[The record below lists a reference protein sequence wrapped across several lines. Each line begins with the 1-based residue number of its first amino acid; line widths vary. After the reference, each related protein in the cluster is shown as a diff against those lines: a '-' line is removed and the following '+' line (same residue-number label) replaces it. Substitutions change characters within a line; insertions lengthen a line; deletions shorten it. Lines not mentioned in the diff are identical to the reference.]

1 MWSAARA
8 KSSGRNRRLDDAG
21 AETAP
26 LTPQRTG
33 RKITRQATA
42 HDGLQVGPKLQILG
56 EASMLK
62 WKIAAVLG
70 AAFGAAGVT
79 WGYAQQSQAPGFY
92 ELRVYTAL
100 PGKRDA
106 LAERFASRTAAIFAR
121 HGITNVGYWI
131 PQESDPELGI
141 SAENTFIYIRGY
153 PSKEERDKRLKARAD
168 DPEFT
173 EVVRKAESNPATK
186 LIAKVHNIDMVP
198 HGPYTAIT
206 LAK

>member
-1 MWSAARA
+1 M
-8 KSSGRNRRLDDAG
+8 
-21 AETAP
+21 
-26 LTPQRTG
+26 
-33 RKITRQATA
+33 I
-42 HDGLQVGPKLQILG
+42 
-56 EASMLK
+56 K
-62 WKIAAVLG
+62 WQIAAVLG
-70 AAFGAAGVT
+70 VVFGIAGIG
-79 WGYAQQSQAPGFY
+79 WGYAQQQQAPGFY

-141 SAENTFIYIRGY
+141 TAENTFIYIRGY
-153 PSKEERDKRLKARAD
+153 PSKAERDKRLAARAE

-186 LIAKVHNIDMVP
+186 LISKVHNIDMVP
-198 HGPYTAIT
+198 HGPHTAIT
-206 LAK
+206 LTK